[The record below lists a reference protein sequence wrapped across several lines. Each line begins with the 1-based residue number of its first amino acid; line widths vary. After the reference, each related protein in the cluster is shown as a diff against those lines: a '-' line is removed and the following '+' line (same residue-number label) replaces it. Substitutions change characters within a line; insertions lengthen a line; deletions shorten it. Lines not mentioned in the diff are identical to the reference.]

1 MTIVKRYFSVVMLI
15 LASAASTLAQTVTT
29 IAGNGATG
37 FLSGAYGGDGVAAT
51 AALLYYP
58 SGLAYD
64 ATGNLYIADSRN
76 HRVRKIDVSG
86 IITTF
91 AGTGVSGY
99 SGDGGA
105 ATAAEM
111 GYPESIAIDA
121 TGNIYVSDHW
131 EACVRKI
138 DAAGIIT
145 TVAGTGVY
153 GYSGDGGPAT
163 AAMLDNPCHVQ
174 VDGAG
179 NLYICDWVNARV
191 RKVSTAGIITTIA
204 GNGTAPFSGDGGP
217 ATAAGMRPS
226 STLIDATGNILVCD
240 GVNRRVRKIDAAG
253 IITTIAGSG
262 GDGYSGDGGPATAAQ
277 FRYMVG
283 MVFDATGNLLVAD
296 QNNSVIRKINTS
308 GIITTIAGTGTS
320 GYSGDGG
327 PATAAEFRY
336 PTMMLFN
343 PAGQLL
349 ISDLQNNRVR
359 MLDVAGPVATVVRE
373 VNLHEGIA
381 ISPNPNQGNL
391 SIVGYWPS
399 TNNSVISVSITNVTG
414 QIVYMGKL
422 FVQNGEIGS
431 VIHLNDKLVAG
442 VYVLKLSNGA
452 DAKTFHIVL
461 EK

>member
-1 MTIVKRYFSVVMLI
+1 MTNVKRYFFVAMFLF
-15 LASAASTLAQTVTT
+15 ASAASALAQTVTT

-37 FLSGAYGGDGVAAT
+37 FLSGSYGGDGGPAT

-58 SGLAYD
+58 GGLGYD
-64 ATGNLYIADSRN
+64 AAGNLYVADSRN
-76 HRVRKIDVSG
+76 HRIRKIDATG

-91 AGTGVSGY
+91 AGTGVTGY
-99 SGDGGA
+99 NGDGGP

-111 GYPESIAIDA
+111 GYPESIVFDA
-121 TGNIYVSDHW
+121 AGNIYFSDRW
-131 EACVRKI
+131 DACVRKI

-191 RKVSTAGIITTIA
+191 RRVSVAGIITTIA

-226 STLIDATGNILVCD
+226 STLIDAGGNILVCD

-253 IITTIAGSG
+253 TITTVAGVG

-277 FRYMVG
+277 FRYMSG
-283 MVFDATGNLLVAD
+283 MVFDTSGSLLIAD
-296 QNNSVIRKINTS
+296 QSNNVIRKIDAA
-308 GIITTIAGTGTS
+308 GIITTIAGTGTD

-327 PATAAEFRY
+327 PATAAQFRF
-336 PTMMLFN
+336 PTMMTIS

-349 ISDLQNNRVR
+349 VSDMQNNRVR
-359 MLDVAGPVATVVRE
+359 KLDMTGPVTTMVSEYDGEERPLIYPNPAREDLFVTNIAEGSELTVYNIRGQKVVRMVCAAGKAVLNISALTDGFYV
-373 VNLHEGIA
+373 VNVQENAGR
-381 ISPNPNQGNL
+381 
-391 SIVGYWPS
+391 IV
-399 TNNSVISVSITNVTG
+399 TAC
-414 QIVYMGKL
+414 
-422 FVQNGEIGS
+422 FVKN
-431 VIHLNDKLVAG
+431 
-442 VYVLKLSNGA
+442 
-452 DAKTFHIVL
+452 
-461 EK
+461 